1 MSRYYYFAA
10 TLPSLQF
17 GAPAPMS
24 SGDFLARAKAQLS
37 AADYAAVEAA
47 VLASEP
53 EGAPPEAAATEPLLA
68 EYYAWERSTRNELA
82 RLRAKRLGRQSEAY
96 LRPPRPGVGAGA
108 RDESAYRAAQ
118 AAFQAETPLEGE
130 LSLERARWARLE
142 ELASLKTFDLAR
154 LAAYRLELEVLER
167 LALLKAERGEA
178 GYRDTYAAVLGQAQT
193 SEETGESR

>member
-17 GAPAPMS
+17 GAPPPMS
-24 SGDFLARAKAQLS
+24 SGEYLARAKAQLS
-37 AADYAAVEAA
+37 EADYAALEAA
-47 VLASEP
+47 VLASGP
-53 EGAPPEAAATEPLLA
+53 EGAPPEATGRDVLLA
-68 EYYAWERSTRNELA
+68 EYYAWERSARNELA
-82 RLRAKRLGRQSEAY
+82 RLRAKRLGRQAEAY
-96 LRPPRPGVGAGA
+96 LRPARPGAEAGA
-108 RDESAYRAAQ
+108 RDESAFRAAQ